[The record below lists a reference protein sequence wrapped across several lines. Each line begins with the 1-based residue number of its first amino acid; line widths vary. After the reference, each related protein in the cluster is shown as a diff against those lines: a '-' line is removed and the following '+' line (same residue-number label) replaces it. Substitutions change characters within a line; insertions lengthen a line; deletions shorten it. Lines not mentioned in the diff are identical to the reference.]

1 MFAFRC
7 AFVFFDFGWFFDPA
21 SSGTTRTTNND
32 RLRHR
37 ESEGA
42 GRFSALTRRLRLDS
56 GRLLN

>member
-1 MFAFRC
+1 
-7 AFVFFDFGWFFDPA
+7 VFFDFGWFFDPA
-21 SSGTTRTTNND
+21 NSGTARTTNND

-42 GRFSALTRRLRLDS
+42 GRFSALTRGLRLDS